1 MYTGASYEE
10 RLRELNEEEPVQEQK
25 MPVEELPAETEP
37 VPVPEPVPV
46 TEPIPEPVSEEP
58 APEKEPEQETPA
70 PQPEVVPEWATTL
83 MEQQTQLLQAVKTLS
98 ERKPAPAP
106 APQRTCSLEPLE
118 SKIFQ
123 MSEAVTKLE
132 KVNVEV
138 LRDSK
143 NFQADSRMKM
153 QRELDSYHK
162 LFTDDV
168 YASLLTEMAKIYV
181 TCWKYISQQ
190 KDESMEELFDDYNV
204 TIEQTAPGKSRSL
217 RRCKTRKTV
226 PTGDESLHGTVAL
239 SLNPSFSLGRNVL
252 IKEVVDTY
260 VYDPALKT
268 PEESAEIPAEP
279 VQQTA
284 EQPCAET
291 AEASDAE

>member
-1 MYTGASYEE
+1 
-10 RLRELNEEEPVQEQK
+10 
-25 MPVEELPAETEP
+25 
-37 VPVPEPVPV
+37 
-46 TEPIPEPVSEEP
+46 
-58 APEKEPEQETPA
+58 
-70 PQPEVVPEWATTL
+70 

-190 KDESMEELFDDYNV
+190 KDEKIRSDMQDILLESMEELFDDYNV